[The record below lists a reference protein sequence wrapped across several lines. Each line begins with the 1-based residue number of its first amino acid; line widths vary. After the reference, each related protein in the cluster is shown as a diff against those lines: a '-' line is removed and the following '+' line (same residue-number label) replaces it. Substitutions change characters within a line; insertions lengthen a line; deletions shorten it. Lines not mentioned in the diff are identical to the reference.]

1 MNFIYKTGAL
11 CAAVA
16 LLGACASTYDID
28 GVAAMEN
35 SGGAF
40 AKALQ
45 KRYGER
51 ARFEEGEGDWASVKF
66 FNTNAMNAAMN
77 DVPALQSPDDRSL
90 KTDHAAI
97 KSAHARLS
105 AALST
110 NAPNAAPDACARA
123 QTWLEHWMEQAEEG
137 HQPDDIAMARKGYE
151 AAVPNC
157 KGEMAMAMPA
167 KQMDMPDPVVIYF
180 THDSFDISGAN
191 RALIEQAAAAAKK
204 AKATSVVLIG
214 HADRSG
220 SDSYNMGLSRAR
232 AAAVGNAI
240 MEAGIARS
248 MVQKR
253 FAGETS
259 PQVGTDDG
267 VRERMNRRVEIVFE
281 R

>member
-1 MNFIYKTGAL
+1 MKFVYKAGAL

-28 GVAAMEN
+28 GVAAMDN

-45 KRYGER
+45 KHYGER

-77 DVPALQSPDDRSL
+77 KVPALQSPDDRSL
-90 KTDHAAI
+90 KTDQADI
-97 KSAHARLS
+97 KSAYARLS
-105 AALST
+105 AALGT
-110 NAPNAAPDACARA
+110 NAPNVAPDACARA
-123 QTWLEHWMEQAEEG
+123 QTWFEHWMEQSAEG

-151 AAVPNC
+151 DAVPAC
-157 KGEMAMAMPA
+157 KGEMAMAMP
-167 KQMDMPDPVVIYF
+167 MPGMPDPVVIYF
-180 THDSFDISGAN
+180 GHDSFDITGAN

-240 MEAGIARS
+240 MEAGIDRS